1 MTRPLQRPPI
11 AWPQLVWARPMPA
24 ERTQPPLSRSQ
35 IVKAAMAIADRE
47 GLEAV
52 TMRRIAAALGS
63 GTASLYWHV
72 PSKQDLY
79 ELMFDEYIGEFLS
92 ENRVPEHRSG
102 DWRADLREV
111 WVEARRA
118 MQRHP
123 WVPQLGIQ
131 LGLGP
136 RSLRN
141 YAFMTSILDG
151 LGLDDETVVMIP
163 AVLVNY
169 VMGFAQNDAAL
180 AEAQQRS
187 GQTSQEWAQG
197 LADYV
202 SDALAD
208 DPRAARLVAKRMT
221 LSRDRA
227 FEFGLDCLLDGI
239 AARLSRQRGGEKTT
253 TARRRA

>member
-1 MTRPLQRPPI
+1 MTRRDHH
-11 AWPQLVWARPMPA
+11 AATTGPQLVWTRPAPL
-24 ERTQPPLSRSQ
+24 ERAQPPLSRSQ
-35 IVKAAMAIADRE
+35 IVKAAIAVADGE

-92 ENRVPEHRSG
+92 EARVPKHPSR
-102 DWRADLREV
+102 DWRTDLREV
-111 WVEARRA
+111 WLEARRA

-197 LADYV
+197 MADYV
-202 SDALAD
+202 SGALVD

-239 AARLSRQRGGEKTT
+239 AARLSGR
-253 TARRRA
+253 